1 MANESTL
8 VAHLI
13 PHLTDQV
20 ENAATEALGYV
31 LNKSEPSR
39 EALADMLREGGFAM
53 PPIVRVATEVE
64 LDDEYGSRPD
74 MSGYVENGDKRRL
87 LVESKFGAALQ
98 PKQAVRYL
106 RWIIGKTGDDPAALL
121 FIAPGVRVATL
132 WAEILRQIGKSEDI
146 TLHPSES
153 AANSWRS
160 AMVSGAPNK
169 RLALVG
175 WDRLLSAMSERA
187 GDDADDDAVANIRQI
202 QGLARRYDSEEFLPV
217 HAEHL
222 SPDFARRAV
231 GYANLVDDA
240 VGIGVARGWA
250 STENLKVAPKKYGYG
265 RYLWLG
271 EVDDCFWLGVN
282 HVMWARHGDTPLWL
296 RHSHDKD
303 EWELD
308 EWDPENWRPI
318 HLKQGVEYH
327 EVLDDAASELE
338 ALAKEITRK
347 WG

>member
-1 MANESTL
+1 MASESTL
-8 VAHLI
+8 MAHLI
-13 PHLTDQV
+13 PKITGQV
-20 ENAATEALGYV
+20 EDAATSALGYV

-39 EALADMLREGGFAM
+39 KALADILREGGFAM
-53 PPIVRVATEVE
+53 PPIARVSTQVT

-74 MSGYVENGDKRRL
+74 MAGYDENGGLRL

-106 RWIIGKTGDDPAALL
+106 RWIVDETGPDPAALL

-132 WAEILRQIGKSEDI
+132 WAEILRQTGKSDI
-146 TLHPSES
+146 TLRPADSV
-153 AANSWRS
+153 ANGWRS
-160 AMVSGAPNK
+160 AMASGAPNK

-175 WDRLLSAMSERA
+175 WDRLLGDMAELA
-187 GDDADDDAVANIRQI
+187 GGDAAIVADIRQI

-222 SPDFARRAV
+222 SPDYARRAV

-240 VGIGVARGWA
+240 VGVGVAQEWA
-250 STENLKVAPKKYGYG
+250 STEDLKVTPQRYGYG

-271 EVDDCFWLGVN
+271 ELDDCFWLGVN

-296 RHSHDKD
+296 RHAFNKD
-303 EWELD
+303 GWEIN
-308 EWDPENWRPI
+308 ERDPENWIPI
-318 HLKQGVEYH
+318 QLKLGAEYH
-327 EVLDDAASELE
+327 EVLADVVSQLKELARVFE
-338 ALAKEITRK
+338 ENPPS
-347 WG
+347 